1 MVSLWLTSNINL
13 VFLFSSILVIQYYP
27 LIRHIRTKWIIPYN
41 KHPKIDWCYL
51 FLLKSIHLYA
61 RNRISPLNCV
71 LWKVKFSLHRKMVQG
86 LIIYEEWKRND
97 GFQLMTGQRF
107 NQSDNKCFNMILQ
120 NSLHHLFNVPTD
132 SPNQRLLPQ
141 RDSKCLCTTSWLH
154 TLK

>member
-27 LIRHIRTKWIIPYN
+27 LIRHIRTNWIIPYN

-51 FLLKSIHLYA
+51 FLLKSIHLYG
-61 RNRISPLNCV
+61 RNRISALNCV

-107 NQSDNKCFNMILQ
+107 NQSDNKYVSIYCKILSII
-120 NSLHHLFNVPTD
+120 SLMCQLIHPT
-132 SPNQRLLPQ
+132 RLLPQ